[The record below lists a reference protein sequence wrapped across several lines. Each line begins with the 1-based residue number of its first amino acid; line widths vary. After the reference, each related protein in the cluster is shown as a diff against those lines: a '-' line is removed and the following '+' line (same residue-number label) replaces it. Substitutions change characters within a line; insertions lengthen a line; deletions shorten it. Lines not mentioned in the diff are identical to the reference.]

1 MNELK
6 CPKCGNVFKVDEADY
21 GYIVNQVKNH
31 EFEAE
36 VWKRLAEINE
46 RAKTEQALANA
57 RKEQLFHTKLA
68 EIEKRLNEKDE
79 TAKGNRTREE

>member
-36 VWKRLAEINE
+36 VCKRLAEINE
-46 RAKTEQALANA
+46 RAKTEQA
-57 RKEQLFHTKLA
+57 
-68 EIEKRLNEKDE
+68 
-79 TAKGNRTREE
+79 

>member
-36 VWKRLAEINE
+36 VCKRLAEINE

-57 RKEQLFHTKLA
+57 RKEQSFQTKLA
-68 EIEKRLNEKDE
+68 
-79 TAKGNRTREE
+79 